1 MRQLST
7 LFILAS
13 AILLVVTVGSRAVAQ
28 DSKEMPR
35 AVVAVLDYT
44 HILRASDAAKD
55 ISRQIKEFRDSF
67 RDEIQADEIRLRQ
80 VETEL
85 KRQRS
90 VLSPAVFEK
99 RRQEFRNQV
108 IAAQKRGQGHKR
120 QLDRALKLAMDKI
133 KAVVIPI
140 VKELTE
146 NKGFTLVVEKSQVL
160 FANRSLDVTDEV
172 MRELNQKLR
181 TVAVPKPQ

>member
-1 MRQLST
+1 MRR
-7 LFILAS
+7 IS
-13 AILLVVTVGSRAVAQ
+13 APFFMALVVLFTSVNGTGVRGQ
-28 DSKEMPR
+28 DLPK
-35 AVVAVLDYT
+35 AAVAVLDFGKVM
-44 HILRASDAAKD
+44 RKSDAAKD